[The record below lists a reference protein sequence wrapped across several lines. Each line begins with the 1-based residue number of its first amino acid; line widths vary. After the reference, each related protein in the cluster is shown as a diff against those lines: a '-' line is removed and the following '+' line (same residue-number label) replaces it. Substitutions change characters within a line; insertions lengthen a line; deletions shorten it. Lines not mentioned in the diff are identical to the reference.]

1 MPEPCQD
8 NVADEFLAGAAFE
21 LRERTGVDLTLA
33 GRVHPRTRILTIR
46 CADGAR
52 TDACLGLTLAP
63 GRGAGGRVVTL
74 GRPVSDD
81 YANKPV
87 VDSSGRR
94 RVECREDLGSL
105 LAMPLRLGGR
115 VAYVMYLG
123 ERAGKPFGTATTRSA
138 LTFMQQLETYI
149 ARAARSYQFGSP
161 QRWNVDERALAQI
174 FTELAQLSREVAAA
188 PARERIAAIRKLLAE
203 SMLEAMPDQ
212 DGRAL
217 TRRELDVLRLVAE
230 GLSNA
235 EAAQQLVV
243 SPETVKA
250 YLRNIRSKLGVNNRT
265 AAVTVARRAGML
277 Q

>member
-1 MPEPCQD
+1 
-8 NVADEFLAGAAFE
+8 
-21 LRERTGVDLTLA
+21 
-33 GRVHPRTRILTIR
+33 
-46 CADGAR
+46 
-52 TDACLGLTLAP
+52 LTLAP
-63 GRGAGGRVVTL
+63 GHGAGGRVVTL

-81 YANKPV
+81 YANKPE

-94 RVECREDLGSL
+94 RVECRENLGSL
-105 LAMPLRLGGR
+105 LAMPLRLGSR
-115 VAYVMYLG
+115 VAYVNVPG
-123 ERAGKPFGTATTRSA
+123 RAGRPFGTATTRAA
-138 LTFMQQLETYI
+138 LTFMQQLESYI
-149 ARAARSYQFGSP
+149 ARAAKTYEFGSP

-188 PARERIAAIRKLLAE
+188 PARERIAAIRKLLAD
-203 SMLEAMPDQ
+203 SMLEALPGE

-230 GLSNA
+230 GLSDA

-243 SPETVKA
+243 SPEPVKA